1 MKMIKAKLAGT
12 VIAVQSVLLGSVMAH
27 PGPPGHTHGDEWPF
41 GMIALGVAALG
52 LVIATGIVRQKK
64 RRIR

>member
-12 VIAVQSVLLGSVMAH
+12 VIAVQSVLLGSAMAH

-41 GMIALGVAALG
+41 GMIAFGVATLG
-52 LVIATGIVRQKK
+52 LVIVTRSVWQK